1 MGTSF
6 SPAAQKALWS
16 LQLGLQSLV
25 GIMGKLKPHQQ
36 PSDCSA
42 KGSRTWVPYS
52 SPINSLWAALL
63 KAAKPRK
70 HHLMTHLNT
79 PLPPCSFSK
88 DPLLRR
94 LWSDQSLTPL
104 YQFCFS
110 FTLMIFFKLGGALIL
125 YNIFRD
131 PSWSV
136 QMVTNIWW
144 FTWRPWIFFLLYIL
158 VISLIFWN
166 YNVSM

>member
-110 FTLMIFFKLGGALIL
+110 FTLMIFFLSSEGLWSYTVFSETHPGLCRWSPIHDDSPEGLGFSFFVIYFGYFFNFLKL
-125 YNIFRD
+125 
-131 PSWSV
+131 
-136 QMVTNIWW
+136 
-144 FTWRPWIFFLLYIL
+144 
-158 VISLIFWN
+158 
-166 YNVSM
+166 